1 MWGAKVGEVTLPNV
15 EESARKMWS
24 VDVTPEMKESVMQ
37 GQPMFLRGGVTE
49 LTPQEVALR
58 DAIVDL
64 MDGYGQ
70 RVITDDVMGQSVI
83 DYVNGEETSLSK
95 AQKRALETVSVSSKE
110 EHQQTVISSAAGAN
124 VQNNLEKLAKLNSL
138 RLIILQNSFYFL

>member
-1 MWGAKVGEVTLPNV
+1 MWGVKVGEVTLPNV

-37 GQPMFLRGGVTE
+37 GQPMFLRGGAVQ

-64 MDGYGQ
+64 MDSYGQ

-83 DYVNGEETSLSK
+83 DYVNGEGIRMMGSRVKRRK
-95 AQKRALETVSVSSKE
+95 ADIA
-110 EHQQTVISSAAGAN
+110 
-124 VQNNLEKLAKLNSL
+124 EKLKDKELTEEQKIQVCSI
-138 RLIILQNSFYFL
+138 RT

>member
-1 MWGAKVGEVTLPNV
+1 MWGVKVGEVTLSNV

-37 GQPMFLRGGVTE
+37 GQPMFLRGGAVQ

-64 MDGYGQ
+64 MDSYGQ
-70 RVITDDVMGQSVI
+70 RVITDDVLGQSVI
-83 DYVNGEETSLSK
+83 DYVNGGAKL
-95 AQKRALETVSVSSKE
+95 QKRL
-110 EHQQTVISSAAGAN
+110 GA
-124 VQNNLEKLAKLNSL
+124 LAKASDTIKRWLSNDTRGKVFTIEL
-138 RLIILQNSFYFL
+138 PVAT